1 MTQEKKPLWSGRFAT
16 TGPDRSML
24 WFTSSLELDHRI
36 LRYDVRG
43 SLAHAKMLGRQGILA
58 ADDVKRIV
66 GGLER
71 ILEEVDE
78 KRFPWPSD
86 LEDVHTVVEHRLRDL
101 VGEVAGKL
109 HTGRSRNDQ
118 IALDLRLFT
127 IDALEQLDAA
137 ILDLARTLVE
147 RAADETTTL
156 MPGYTHLQRAQP
168 VSLAHHLLAHVEALR
183 RDRARVA
190 EARDRAAT
198 SPLGA
203 GALAGAPYPLD
214 PGSVAK
220 ELGLGHVFR
229 NSIDAV
235 SDRDFVVDFVY
246 VSALTAMHASRLAE
260 ELVLWTSSEFGFA
273 EFADEHATGSSI
285 MPQKKNPDVAELV
298 RGRSGRLL
306 GDLVAVLTTIKGL
319 PLAYNSD
326 LQEQRVPLYDAT
338 RLQSALEALA
348 AVIRGIRFDRD
359 QMGRATDRGMLT
371 ATDLADHLAKRGV
384 PFREAHE
391 VVGKIVRDRL
401 ARGSDLGDLT
411 LDELHRYHK
420 AFEASAIE
428 ESRPEN
434 SLASRASPGGTAP
447 DRVREA
453 LAEATAA
460 LKQ

>member
-1 MTQEKKPLWSGRFAT
+1 
-16 TGPDRSML
+16 
-24 WFTSSLELDHRI
+24 
-36 LRYDVRG
+36 
-43 SLAHAKMLGRQGILA
+43 MLGRQGILTA
-58 ADDVKRIV
+58 AEAKQIV
-66 GGLER
+66 DGLER
-71 ILEEVDE
+71 ILEEIDQ
-78 KRFPWPSD
+78 KRFPWPSES
-86 LEDVHTVVEHRLRDL
+86 EDVHTVVEQRLRDL

-109 HTGRSRNDQ
+109 HMGRSRNDQ

-127 IDALEQLDAA
+127 IDALAQLDAA
-137 ILDLARTLVE
+137 ILDLARALVE
-147 RAADETTTL
+147 RAAEGVDTL

-168 VSLAHHLLAHVEALR
+168 ISLAHHLLAHVEAFR

-190 EARDRAAT
+190 EARERTAT

-214 PGSVAK
+214 PASVAK
-220 ELGLGHVFR
+220 ELGLDRVFR

-235 SDRDFVVDFVY
+235 ADRDFVVDFVY
-246 VSALTAMHASRLAE
+246 VSALTAVHASRLAE

-273 EFADEHATGSSI
+273 EFADRHATGSSV

-338 RLQSALEALA
+338 RLQSALQALA
-348 AVIRGIRFDRD
+348 TVVRGVRFDRD
-359 QMGRATDRGMLT
+359 QMRRATERGMLT

-401 ARGSDLGDLT
+401 AQERDLGDLT
-411 LDELHRYHK
+411 LDELRRYHRS
-420 AFEASAIE
+420 FEASAVE
-428 ESRPEN
+428 EARPEH

-447 DRVREA
+447 ERVREA
-453 LAEATAA
+453 LVEVTEA
-460 LKQ
+460 LRE

>member
-1 MTQEKKPLWSGRFAT
+1 VNEEKKPLWSGRFE
-16 TGPDRSML
+16 TGLDRSML

-43 SLAHAKMLGRQGILA
+43 SLAHARMLGRQGILTA
-58 ADDVKRIV
+58 AEAKQIV
-66 GGLER
+66 DGLER
-71 ILEEVDE
+71 ILEEIDQ
-78 KRFPWPSD
+78 KRFPWPSES
-86 LEDVHTVVEHRLRDL
+86 EDVHTVVEQRLRDL

-109 HTGRSRNDQ
+109 HMGRSRNDQ

-127 IDALEQLDAA
+127 IDALAQLDAA
-137 ILDLARTLVE
+137 ILDLARALVE
-147 RAADETTTL
+147 RAAEEVDTL

-168 VSLAHHLLAHVEALR
+168 ISLAHHLLAHVEAFR

-190 EARDRAAT
+190 EARERTAT

-214 PGSVAK
+214 PASVAK
-220 ELGLGHVFR
+220 ELGLDRVFR

-235 SDRDFVVDFVY
+235 ADRDFVVDFVY
-246 VSALTAMHASRLAE
+246 VSALTAVHASRLAE

-273 EFADEHATGSSI
+273 EFADRHATGSSV

-338 RLQSALEALA
+338 RLQSALQALA
-348 AVIRGIRFDRD
+348 TVVRGVRFDRD
-359 QMGRATDRGMLT
+359 QMRRATERGMLT

-391 VVGKIVRDRL
+391 VVGRIVRDRL
-401 ARGSDLGDLT
+401 AQERDLGDLT
-411 LDELHRYHK
+411 LDELRRYHRS
-420 AFEASAIE
+420 FEASAVDE
-428 ESRPEN
+428 ARPEH

-447 DRVREA
+447 ERVREA
-453 LAEATAA
+453 LVEATEA
-460 LKQ
+460 LRE

>member
-1 MTQEKKPLWSGRFAT
+1 VSEEKKPLWSGRFV
-16 TGPDRSML
+16 TGSDRSML

-36 LRYDVRG
+36 VRYDVRG
-43 SLAHAKMLGRQGILA
+43 SLAHARMLGRQGILT

-71 ILEEVDE
+71 ILEEIDQ
-78 KRFPWPSD
+78 KRFAWPSD
-86 LEDVHTVVEHRLRDL
+86 SEDVHTVVEHRLRDL

-127 IDALEQLDAA
+127 IDALEELDAA
-137 ILDLARTLVE
+137 ILDLARALVE
-147 RAADETTTL
+147 RAADETDTL

-168 VSLAHHLLAHVEALR
+168 ISLAHHLLAHVEALR
-183 RDRARVA
+183 RDRTRLA
-190 EARDRAAT
+190 EAKERTAT

-220 ELGLGHVFR
+220 ELGFGHVFR

-260 ELVLWTSSEFGFA
+260 ELVLWTSAEFGFA
-273 EFADEHATGSSI
+273 EFADAHATGSSI

-338 RLQSALEALA
+338 RLQSALQALA
-348 AVIRGIRFDRD
+348 AVIRGVRFDRD
-359 QMGRATDRGMLT
+359 QMRRATDRGMLT

-401 ARGSDLGDLT
+401 ARGTDLGGLT
-411 LDELHRYHK
+411 LEELRGYHK
-420 AFEASAIE
+420 GFEASAIA

-453 LAEATAA
+453 LAEATET
-460 LKQ
+460 LRE

>member
-1 MTQEKKPLWSGRFAT
+1 MSEEKKPLWSGRFESGT
-16 TGPDRSML
+16 DRSML

-43 SLAHAKMLGRQGILA
+43 SLAHGRMLGRQGILA
-58 ADDVKRIV
+58 ADDVKKIV

-71 ILEEVDE
+71 ILAEVDE
-78 KRFPWPSD
+78 NRFPWPSD
-86 LEDVHTVVEHRLRDL
+86 LEDVHTVVEHRLREL
-101 VGEVAGKL
+101 VGDVAGKL

-127 IDALEQLDAA
+127 IDALDQLDAA
-137 ILDLARTLVE
+137 ILDLARALVE
-147 RAADETTTL
+147 RAGDEIGTL

-168 VSLAHHLLAHVEALR
+168 ISLAHHLLAHVEALR

-190 EARDRAAT
+190 EARDRTAT

-214 PGSVAK
+214 PESVAK
-220 ELGLGHVFR
+220 EVGLGNVFR

-246 VSALTAMHASRLAE
+246 VSALAAMHASRLAE

-273 EFADEHATGSSI
+273 EFADAHATGSSI

-306 GDLVAVLTTIKGL
+306 GDLVAVLVTVKGL

-338 RLQSALEALA
+338 RLQPALQALA

-359 QMGRATDRGMLT
+359 QMRRATDRGMLT

-384 PFREAHE
+384 PFRDAHE
-391 VVGKIVRDRL
+391 VVGRIVRDRL
-401 ARGSDLGDLT
+401 AAGGDLRDLT
-411 LDELHRYHK
+411 LEELRRYHER
-420 AFEASAIE
+420 FEASAVE

-447 DRVREA
+447 ARVREA

>member
-1 MTQEKKPLWSGRFAT
+1 MTDEKKPLWSGRFAT
-16 TGPDRSML
+16 PLERRVAG
-24 WFTSSLELDHRI
+24 FTSSLELDHRI
-36 LRYDVRG
+36 ALHDVRG
-43 SLAHAKMLGRQGILA
+43 SLAHARMLGRQRILSA
-58 ADDVKRIV
+58 KEAKTIE

-71 ILEEVDE
+71 IVQEIAEGS
-78 KRFPWPSD
+78 FPWPSD
-86 LEDVHTVVEHRLRDL
+86 FEDVHTVIERRLGDL

-127 IDALEQLDAA
+127 IDSLVQLDAA
-137 ILDLARTLVE
+137 ILDLARALVG
-147 RAADETTTL
+147 RAAEEVDTL

-190 EARDRAAT
+190 EARARTAT

-214 PGSVAK
+214 PASVAR
-220 ELGLGHVFR
+220 ELGLDAVYR

-235 SDRDFVVDFVY
+235 ADRDFVIDFIY
-246 VSALTAMHASRLAE
+246 VSALTAVHASRLAE

-273 EFADEHATGSSI
+273 EFADGHATGSSI

-306 GDLVAVLTTIKGL
+306 GDLVAVLATIKGL

-338 RLQSALEALA
+338 SLADALLVLAL
-348 AVIRGIRFDRD
+348 VVRGIRFDRGE
-359 QMGRATDRGMLT
+359 MRRATERGMLA

-391 VVGKIVRDRL
+391 IVGRIVRERL
-401 ARGSDLGDLT
+401 GSGKDLGGITAEELRSYDGRFDPSAV
-411 LDELHRYHK
+411 DE
-420 AFEASAIE
+420 I
-428 ESRPEN
+428 RPER
-434 SLASRASPGGTAP
+434 SLASRSSPGGTAP
-447 DRVREA
+447 ERVREA
-453 LAEATAA
+453 LAEATDA
-460 LKQ
+460 LRR